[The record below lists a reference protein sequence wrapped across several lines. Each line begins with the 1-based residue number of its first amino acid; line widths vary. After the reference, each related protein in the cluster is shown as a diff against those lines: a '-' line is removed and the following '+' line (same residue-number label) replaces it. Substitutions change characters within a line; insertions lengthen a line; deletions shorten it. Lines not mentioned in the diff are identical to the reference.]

1 VTGLQTRGETTMPT
15 LIPTAESGARAV
27 PVGMTHVDPAQ
38 VLLPTEHE
46 SFLGGTG
53 LNGPFVADLLSDMTA
68 HERGGAALYRSV
80 GGRTNNPV
88 LKQKYAHF
96 GNQTVEHVE
105 VLEALV
111 SRLGGDPGYVSPSAR
126 ATEKAGL
133 GLVESTYLL
142 GGSVDLMTQ
151 ELVMLDAVL
160 LAEAKDHANWSG
172 LAQLV
177 DVMPEGEVRDAV
189 REAVERVEPEEDEH
203 FGWAQDM
210 REKLISAQVRS
221 GAVQSMTAKA
231 EEMVARVQGLFS

>member
-1 VTGLQTRGETTMPT
+1 MPT
-15 LIPTAESGARAV
+15 LVPTAASGARAM

-38 VLLPTEHE
+38 VMLPTDRE
-46 SFLGGTG
+46 SFLAGSG

-80 GGRTNNPV
+80 GARTNNPV
-88 LKQKYAHF
+88 LKQKYKHF
-96 GNQTVEHVE
+96 EHQTVEHVD
-105 VLEALV
+105 VLETLV

-133 GLVESTYLL
+133 NLIESTFLL

-160 LAEAKDHANWSG
+160 VAEAKDHANWSG
-172 LAQLV
+172 LSQLV

-189 REAVERVEPEEDEH
+189 QEAVARVEPEEDEH
-203 FGWAQDM
+203 FSWAQDM
-210 REKLISAQVRS
+210 RTKLISAQVRS
-221 GAVQSMTAKA
+221 GAVQTMTAKA
-231 EEMVARVQGLFS
+231 EEMVARIQDLFS